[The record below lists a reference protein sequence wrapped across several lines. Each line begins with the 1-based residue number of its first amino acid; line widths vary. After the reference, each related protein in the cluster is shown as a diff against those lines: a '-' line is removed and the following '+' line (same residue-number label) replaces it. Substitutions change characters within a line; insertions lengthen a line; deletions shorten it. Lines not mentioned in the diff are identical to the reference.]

1 MFNETA
7 FVLAGLVEEMPEDI
21 PLDDPE
27 PDAGAPETGSA
38 RTARERRDAA
48 ERKRAERARRKA
60 EGIPEPRL
68 VDAAVATVLSDLTLR
83 AGLRARV
90 RELKSYEGISYG
102 LADVLGQAI
111 ETFVE
116 RRV

>member
-1 MFNETA
+1 MLTEASYF
-7 FVLAGLVEEMPEDI
+7 LAGLVEQIPEEVY
-21 PLDDPE
+21 LDDPE

-38 RTARERRDAA
+38 RTACERRDAA

-68 VDAAVATVLSDLTLR
+68 VDAAVATALSDLTLR